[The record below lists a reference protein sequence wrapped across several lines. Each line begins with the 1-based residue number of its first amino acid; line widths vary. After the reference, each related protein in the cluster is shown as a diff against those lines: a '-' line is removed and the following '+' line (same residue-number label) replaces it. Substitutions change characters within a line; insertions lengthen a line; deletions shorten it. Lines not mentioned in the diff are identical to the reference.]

1 MQAIQSTFTTA
12 YNRINFY
19 KGLLILNVKRANIRH
34 TKPLYTELQPFVE
47 AGFNVWAWKRYLA
60 QDTLRFGDR
69 VTVYGGPHHGRLG
82 VINTCWP
89 GNAVIAAIGEDDDRE
104 GVTPTLLEVDMRSLD
119 RCFRVGDNIQTIP
132 KYEGEPMR
140 YSQVI
145 NVTETTLQ
153 DLVQRKK
160 RLRHV
165 MKSVLYEDE
174 EKKTALAEEICRLK
188 KVIWTI
194 KCK

>member
-1 MQAIQSTFTTA
+1 M
-12 YNRINFY
+12 
-19 KGLLILNVKRANIRH
+19 
-34 TKPLYTELQPFVE
+34 
-47 AGFNVWAWKRYLA
+47 

-89 GNAVIAAIGEDDDRE
+89 GNAVIAAVGEDDDGE
-104 GVTPTLLEVDMRSLD
+104 GVAPTLLEVDMRSLD